1 MFSHLTVYRSSSLR
15 IELNLREIFLVTN
28 ETKLKQ
34 QRLEDRINERLDRDR
49 LAQDEIC
56 AQVLAQ
62 FENTQRHR
70 RKTKHHLTDVQ
81 GKPEV
86 LVDNNQKSLQSDEHG
101 SSITRVQNPLAVPIL
116 GSPGPDFGSKYPGH
130 WSSIEVR
137 ADLSDM
143 SQCSK
148 SCKCSCHIRR
158 RFSTPRLLDGFLGTL
173 FVGYSGSPLLSQKCD
188 DVSCHGRVNTTTSFV
203 YSFPRWFVTSRVI
216 QLKAK
221 VTAMYGPEISLRFN
235 RIVNGKALVFH
246 YATIG
251 DVSKMKQLFEQG
263 RASPSD
269 VRYDSGWTPFHVSVE
284 SEPGVQDEAL
294 AD

>member
-1 MFSHLTVYRSSSLR
+1 MVYRSSSLR
-15 IELNLREIFLVTN
+15 IELDLREIFLVTN

-34 QRLEDRINERLDRDR
+34 QRLEDGIHERLDRDR
-49 LAQDEIC
+49 LAQDEFC

-62 FENTQRHR
+62 FGNTQLHR
-70 RKTKHHLTDVQ
+70 REVEHHLTDVQ

-86 LVDNNQKSLQSDEHG
+86 LDEINQTSLESNEHG
-101 SSITRVQNPLAVPIL
+101 ISIARVQNPLPVPVPS
-116 GSPGPDFGSKYPGH
+116 SPGPDFGSKHPSH

-137 ADLSDM
+137 ADLRDM

-148 SCKCSCHIRR
+148 GCKCSCHIRR
-158 RFSTPRLLDGFLGTL
+158 RFNTPRLLDEFLGTL
-173 FVGYSGSPLLSQKCD
+173 FVGYSGSPLLSQKCN
-188 DVSCHGRVNTTTSFV
+188 DVSCHGRMNSTTSFV

-221 VTAMYGPEISLRFN
+221 VTAMYGPEVSLRFN
-235 RIVNGKALVFH
+235 RVVNGKALVFH

-269 VRYDSGWTPFHVSVE
+269 VRYDSGWTPFHVSIN
-284 SEPGVQDEAL
+284 EPGV
-294 AD
+294 